1 MPKSKKP
8 KKPKKEGGST
18 EDPIVIELRDQ
29 LAEAERELVKEEQ
42 LKARLNTEHKV
53 VKEQLKAL
61 ERDMARLGTNIPN
74 YANFQN
80 RLKTLEKHDSDYNYK
95 IGVVVDTIDYF
106 KENRRKA
113 IALLTKLGK
122 ATTLQLTG
130 NGRTPSKEGGMYRLG
145 HQIGLYVT
153 GQAPTMRPPSSASL
167 QPPGLQDPTDV
178 FQTDIASPAYQSEQ
192 IEYENAR
199 KMDAE
204 VRKKAREDMLARI
217 NHRRSG
223 SGRPITQLDTG
234 PLTGSGMSAPLLKEF
249 IDLSYRG
256 NTSIAPAG
264 WSIDA
269 PLSDS
274 RVKVY
279 AKNGSNDKD
288 IVVTHRGSVG
298 LDDWMDNASYMFRG
312 KVKGTKTYNLH
323 RDRHKRAIDKYG
335 ASNITAIGHSRAGLY
350 LQELQKEF
358 PIKENITYNKASGF
372 HDIGRQNDPNQTD
385 VRVGNDVVSLLAPL
399 QRRNNAIVNISGTK
413 NPFDFNAAHQTAEI
427 DKVGDQYIGK
437 GRKRGRP
444 RKIGEGQGSS
454 RIAPAPPT
462 PQVSRP
468 PSAVSSTSSSP
479 SSTRPPPTYES
490 LLYPRTPP
498 PASPPTPPPYRPRPL
513 PLLPPNPIT
522 NYRPTRPFPI
532 ILPPIPARPIR
543 LPPMSGQGRGRPRKV
558 GGFKGHQ
565 YALIEDLLQP
575 VPLRPWETPPPLP
588 NSHVDYFI
596 SQMNPA
602 DVRRIEPELLRL
614 NIGNNWRRVPNA
626 HEIRFII
633 EESELRG
640 YQPSSSSSGAS
651 SSSSGA
657 SSSSSG
663 ASSSSSGASG
673 SRSGRGRPKKL
684 VGEGEKNRIAPPPFF
699 PTGSLHINPRIRPR
713 PMPPPALAPP
723 PLPPPAQGSG
733 RKRGRPRK
741 VGGMTN
747 DNTRP
752 LIPFPGHITVKS
764 TRVFDDWLDD
774 QIYEL
779 DRYINSGRFDSPQQA
794 DIKSLLEA
802 LLRHYENMETNIKNL
817 ANPTTANY
825 SAVYNNVIRETHRL
839 LAALYDRG
847 IGSFFHYDTS
857 PSWPYVPG
865 ASSSTDTYVYPHDT
879 PGASSS
885 TDPYVPGASGSRS
898 GRGRGRPRKVGGF
911 IANQAGPPP
920 WPNVITNQEVENML
934 RQMNPDDVRRIPL
947 DNIRYWIR
955 QFRATPTGQNLFN
968 LIYFASMTGYVPR
981 SLERAF
987 IDDGG
992 ASGSGIGSSKN
1003 KVAPHDIQVVFPQYP
1018 PDRPVQIHPEPAPV
1032 PPPPPIPRQPRRPR
1046 QTFHSPQR
1054 KKYSGRGRPR
1064 KSGGMMNNLEPEA
1077 EQDLITQTQQMYPTQ
1092 VELIDPRDLL
1102 LFIRQL
1108 RRIPNAQ
1115 EIEQLVEV
1123 SEYLQYLPPDEESDE
1138 PDEPDEPTGGLP
1150 KEGSGTL
1157 PVISSVEGIKRL
1169 IATEQARLRKIKK
1182 GYKYESPTMSQ
1193 EKIEEKI
1200 ARLKERLKSAKANK
1214 GHADVSYFIPKSIKW
1229 LKIMADETRIG
1240 SDAYNKEL
1248 LEAVKK
1254 LLAELSGKKPTA
1266 ANKKKT
1272 ATLEEDQA
1280 ELERLLEKDAEKPKS
1295 SARVGRIPRKKGYS
1309 KKTPDANKPAPV
1321 IIPPSSLTNERANIR
1336 AAVERGR
1343 TYNKIID
1350 DKQQEDFKVI
1360 LKAMIPDPEPAQ
1372 RTKEEIRKERA
1383 REAARRQRERDK
1395 PSGFTQAQEYN
1406 KATKQRQAKAR
1417 EYGIPTREYTASLKR
1432 EAQLKKIEE
1441 GLEDEEKKKVIRE
1454 ERNKLKA
1461 KYTYLDE
1468 IMNSD
1473 NTDANIA
1480 NTSSMGEQ
1488 PVLVEAEVEPPTAP
1502 LAGSGMCGCGLS
1514 TDPKYVI
1521 SGKNEEYKLLY

>member
-1 MPKSKKP
+1 MPRIKKPKKP
-8 KKPKKEGGST
+8 KKPKKEGG
-18 EDPIVIELRDQ
+18 
-29 LAEAERELVKEEQ
+29 
-42 LKARLNTEHKV
+42 
-53 VKEQLKAL
+53 
-61 ERDMARLGTNIPN
+61 
-74 YANFQN
+74 
-80 RLKTLEKHDSDYNYK
+80 
-95 IGVVVDTIDYF
+95 
-106 KENRRKA
+106 
-113 IALLTKLGK
+113 
-122 ATTLQLTG
+122 
-130 NGRTPSKEGGMYRLG
+130 MYRLG
-145 HQIGLYVT
+145 HQMGLYVT
-153 GQAPTMRPPSSASL
+153 GQADTWRPPSSASL

-204 VRKKAREDMLARI
+204 ARKKAREDMIARI

-279 AKNGSNDKD
+279 AKNGSNDKN

-372 HDIGRQNDPNQTD
+372 HDIGRQNDANQTD
-385 VRVGNDVVSLLAPL
+385 VRVGNDIVSLLAPL

-427 DKVGDQYIGK
+427 NKVGDQYIGK

-444 RKIGEGQGSS
+444 RKIGGVIHEV
-454 RIAPAPPT
+454 PW
-462 PQVSRP
+462 
-468 PSAVSSTSSSP
+468 ST
-479 SSTRPPPTYES
+479 
-490 LLYPRTPP
+490 
-498 PASPPTPPPYRPRPL
+498 
-513 PLLPPNPIT
+513 LPP
-522 NYRPTRPFPI
+522 
-532 ILPPIPARPIR
+532 
-543 LPPMSGQGRGRPRKV
+543 
-558 GGFKGHQ
+558 
-565 YALIEDLLQP
+565 E
-575 VPLRPWETPPPLP
+575 PPPLP
-588 NSHVDYFI
+588 LTRVPPPLLARVPPLPPPPPISYRNPPYIPNPPRRPPPIYRNPPFQPKLPPPPPSPPTEGSPLTKEYVDYII
-596 SQMNPA
+596 SKMNPA
-602 DVRRIEPELLRL
+602 DVRKIMPSQLRDK
-614 NIGNNWRRVPNA
+614 IK
-626 HEIRFII
+626 
-633 EESELRG
+633 ELRAEPKGRDLEMLIMYSQMGG
-640 YQPSSSSSGAS
+640 YDAARHG
-651 SSSSGA
+651 
-657 SSSSSG
+657 
-663 ASSSSSGASG
+663 
-673 SRSGRGRPKKL
+673 
-684 VGEGEKNRIAPPPFF
+684 
-699 PTGSLHINPRIRPR
+699 
-713 PMPPPALAPP
+713 
-723 PLPPPAQGSG
+723 GSG

-747 DNTRP
+747 DDTRP

-764 TRVFDDWLDD
+764 TSVFYDWLDN

-802 LLRHYENMETNIKNL
+802 LLRHYENMETNITNL
-817 ANPTTANY
+817 ATHTTANY
-825 SAVYNNVIRETHRL
+825 AAIYNNVIRETHRL
-839 LAALYDRG
+839 LAALYNRG
-847 IGSFFHYDTS
+847 IGAFFHYDTS
-857 PSWPYVPG
+857 PSWPY
-865 ASSSTDTYVYPHDT
+865 T

-885 TDPYVPGASGSRS
+885 TDPYVDPYVTPGASSS
-898 GRGRGRPRKVGGF
+898 TDPY
-911 IANQAGPPP
+911 
-920 WPNVITNQEVENML
+920 
-934 RQMNPDDVRRIPL
+934 VR
-947 DNIRYWIR
+947 
-955 QFRATPTGQNLFN
+955 
-968 LIYFASMTGYVPR
+968 
-981 SLERAF
+981 
-987 IDDGG
+987 G
-992 ASGSGIGSSKN
+992 ASGASGNGIGSSKN

-1032 PPPPPIPRQPRRPR
+1032 PPPPLIPIQPRRPR
-1046 QTFHSPQR
+1046 QNFHSPQR
-1054 KKYSGRGRPR
+1054 EKYSRPR
-1064 KSGGMMNNLEPEA
+1064 KSGGMVSEEIINDE
-1077 EQDLITQTQQMYPTQ
+1077 
-1092 VELIDPRDLL
+1092 
-1102 LFIRQL
+1102 
-1108 RRIPNAQ
+1108 Q
-1115 EIEQLVEV
+1115 EIENMLNALIARTSTPWRKLQIQNSNTVKELVRDYIRTTGKAPTGDDLTMICKGENP
-1123 SEYLQYLPPDEESDE
+1123 LPY
-1138 PDEPDEPTGGLP
+1138 PTGGP
-1150 KEGSGTL
+1150 KIGEGTL

-1229 LKIMADETRIG
+1229 LKIMADETRVG

-1272 ATLEEDQA
+1272 ATLEEDRD
-1280 ELERLLEKDAEKPKS
+1280 ELEKIIGKK
-1295 SARVGRIPRKKGYS
+1295 KKGYS

-1406 KATKQRQAKAR
+1406 KATKQRQAKAK

-1502 LAGSGMCGCGLS
+1502 LDGSGMCGGGLS
-1514 TDPKYVI
+1514 NDPKFVI

>member
-1 MPKSKKP
+1 MPRIKKPKKP
-8 KKPKKEGGST
+8 KKPKKEGG
-18 EDPIVIELRDQ
+18 
-29 LAEAERELVKEEQ
+29 
-42 LKARLNTEHKV
+42 
-53 VKEQLKAL
+53 
-61 ERDMARLGTNIPN
+61 
-74 YANFQN
+74 
-80 RLKTLEKHDSDYNYK
+80 
-95 IGVVVDTIDYF
+95 
-106 KENRRKA
+106 
-113 IALLTKLGK
+113 
-122 ATTLQLTG
+122 
-130 NGRTPSKEGGMYRLG
+130 MYRLG
-145 HQIGLYVT
+145 HQMGLYVT
-153 GQAPTMRPPSSASL
+153 GQADTWRPPSSASL

-204 VRKKAREDMLARI
+204 ARKKAREDMIARI

-279 AKNGSNDKD
+279 AKNGSNDKN

-335 ASNITAIGHSRAGLY
+335 ASNIIAIGHSRAGLY

-372 HDIGRQNDPNQTD
+372 HDIGRQNDANQTD
-385 VRVGNDVVSLLAPL
+385 VRVGNDIVSLLAPL

-427 DKVGDQYIGK
+427 NKVGDQYIGK

-444 RKIGEGQGSS
+444 RKIGKGDS
-454 RIAPAPPT
+454 APTYDNLLDRLTVALP
-462 PQVSRP
+462 
-468 PSAVSSTSSSP
+468 
-479 SSTRPPPTYES
+479 RPPP
-490 LLYPRTPP
+490 PGR
-498 PASPPTPPPYRPRPL
+498 PPTMASIEERPLFVPEPSSSYEPLDIKPKPARRPRRPFFPSPKPPPRPL
-513 PLLPPNPIT
+513 IET
-522 NYRPTRPFPI
+522 
-532 ILPPIPARPIR
+532 IL
-543 LPPMSGQGRGRPRKV
+543 
-558 GGFKGHQ
+558 
-565 YALIEDLLQP
+565 
-575 VPLRPWETPPPLP
+575 
-588 NSHVDYFI
+588 
-596 SQMNPA
+596 
-602 DVRRIEPELLRL
+602 
-614 NIGNNWRRVPNA
+614 
-626 HEIRFII
+626 
-633 EESELRG
+633 
-640 YQPSSSSSGAS
+640 
-651 SSSSGA
+651 
-657 SSSSSG
+657 
-663 ASSSSSGASG
+663 
-673 SRSGRGRPKKL
+673 KKL
-684 VGEGEKNRIAPPPFF
+684 LAK
-699 PTGSLHINPRIRPR
+699 PRIPWRQ
-713 PMPPPALAPP
+713 LQ
-723 PLPPPAQGSG
+723 L
-733 RKRGRPRK
+733 
-741 VGGMTN
+741 
-747 DNTRP
+747 
-752 LIPFPGHITVKS
+752 
-764 TRVFDDWLDD
+764 
-774 QIYEL
+774 
-779 DRYINSGRFDSPQQA
+779 
-794 DIKSLLEA
+794 
-802 LLRHYENMETNIKNL
+802 ETNIEL
-817 ANPTTANY
+817 A
-825 SAVYNNVIRETHRL
+825 RE
-839 LAALYDRG
+839 Y
-847 IGSFFHYDTS
+847 
-857 PSWPYVPG
+857 
-865 ASSSTDTYVYPHDT
+865 
-879 PGASSS
+879 
-885 TDPYVPGASGSRS
+885 
-898 GRGRGRPRKVGGF
+898 
-911 IANQAGPPP
+911 
-920 WPNVITNQEVENML
+920 IT
-934 RQMNPDDVRRIPL
+934 I
-947 DNIRYWIR
+947 
-955 QFRATPTGQNLFN
+955 TGN
-968 LIYFASMTGYVPR
+968 
-981 SLERAF
+981 
-987 IDDGG
+987 
-992 ASGSGIGSSKN
+992 
-1003 KVAPHDIQVVFPQYP
+1003 
-1018 PDRPVQIHPEPAPV
+1018 
-1032 PPPPPIPRQPRRPR
+1032 
-1046 QTFHSPQR
+1046 
-1054 KKYSGRGRPR
+1054 
-1064 KSGGMMNNLEPEA
+1064 
-1077 EQDLITQTQQMYPTQ
+1077 
-1092 VELIDPRDLL
+1092 
-1102 LFIRQL
+1102 
-1108 RRIPNAQ
+1108 
-1115 EIEQLVEV
+1115 
-1123 SEYLQYLPPDEESDE
+1123 
-1138 PDEPDEPTGGLP
+1138 EPTGNDLMMIYKGQRPPIL
-1150 KEGSGTL
+1150 EGSGTL

-1280 ELERLLEKDAEKPKS
+1280 ELEKIIGKK
-1295 SARVGRIPRKKGYS
+1295 KKGYS

-1336 AAVERGR
+1336 AAVNRQR

-1514 TDPKYVI
+1514 NDPKFVI

>member
-1 MPKSKKP
+1 MPRIKKP
-8 KKPKKEGGST
+8 KKPKKT
-18 EDPIVIELRDQ
+18 
-29 LAEAERELVKEEQ
+29 
-42 LKARLNTEHKV
+42 
-53 VKEQLKAL
+53 
-61 ERDMARLGTNIPN
+61 
-74 YANFQN
+74 
-80 RLKTLEKHDSDYNYK
+80 
-95 IGVVVDTIDYF
+95 
-106 KENRRKA
+106 
-113 IALLTKLGK
+113 
-122 ATTLQLTG
+122 
-130 NGRTPSKEGGMYRLG
+130 KEGGMYRLG
-145 HQIGLYVT
+145 HQMGLYVT
-153 GQAPTMRPPSSASL
+153 GQAPTWRPPSSASL
-167 QPPGLQDPTDV
+167 QRPGLQDPTDV

-192 IEYENAR
+192 IEYENA
-199 KMDAE
+199 KKIDAE

-279 AKNGSNDKD
+279 AKNGSNDKN

-427 DKVGDQYIGK
+427 NKVGDQYIGK

-444 RKIGEGQGSS
+444 RKIGKGDNIPTHSEIMANKGPYEIGPSAYPHLPPRRPRPVPFQ
-454 RIAPAPPT
+454 PKLPPPPPT
-462 PQVSRP
+462 PLTDEEVELILNRLVSRTKTP
-468 PSAVSSTSSSP
+468 VRRAQLEYYIGLAREYIKKTGKAPTGNDLMMIYQG
-479 SSTRPPPTYES
+479 TRPPAILTSLEPPKPPKQPLTPQEIDVMVEDLKSKVNAES
-490 LLYPRTPP
+490 RAAIGRSIAAVRNSIKQTGSIEAALAMYKGN
-498 PASPPTPPPYRPRPL
+498 PL
-513 PLLPPNPIT
+513 PSLPS
-522 NYRPTRPFPI
+522 R
-532 ILPPIPARPIR
+532 
-543 LPPMSGQGRGRPRKV
+543 
-558 GGFKGHQ
+558 
-565 YALIEDLLQP
+565 
-575 VPLRPWETPPPLP
+575 
-588 NSHVDYFI
+588 
-596 SQMNPA
+596 
-602 DVRRIEPELLRL
+602 
-614 NIGNNWRRVPNA
+614 
-626 HEIRFII
+626 
-633 EESELRG
+633 
-640 YQPSSSSSGAS
+640 PSSSSAS
-651 SSSSGA
+651 STTS
-657 SSSSSG
+657 
-663 ASSSSSGASG
+663 
-673 SRSGRGRPKKL
+673 L
-684 VGEGEKNRIAPPPFF
+684 VGE
-699 PTGSLHINPRIRPR
+699 
-713 PMPPPALAPP
+713 
-723 PLPPPAQGSG
+723 
-733 RKRGRPRK
+733 
-741 VGGMTN
+741 
-747 DNTRP
+747 
-752 LIPFPGHITVKS
+752 
-764 TRVFDDWLDD
+764 
-774 QIYEL
+774 
-779 DRYINSGRFDSPQQA
+779 
-794 DIKSLLEA
+794 
-802 LLRHYENMETNIKNL
+802 
-817 ANPTTANY
+817 
-825 SAVYNNVIRETHRL
+825 
-839 LAALYDRG
+839 
-847 IGSFFHYDTS
+847 
-857 PSWPYVPG
+857 
-865 ASSSTDTYVYPHDT
+865 
-879 PGASSS
+879 
-885 TDPYVPGASGSRS
+885 
-898 GRGRGRPRKVGGF
+898 
-911 IANQAGPPP
+911 
-920 WPNVITNQEVENML
+920 
-934 RQMNPDDVRRIPL
+934 
-947 DNIRYWIR
+947 
-955 QFRATPTGQNLFN
+955 
-968 LIYFASMTGYVPR
+968 
-981 SLERAF
+981 
-987 IDDGG
+987 
-992 ASGSGIGSSKN
+992 
-1003 KVAPHDIQVVFPQYP
+1003 
-1018 PDRPVQIHPEPAPV
+1018 
-1032 PPPPPIPRQPRRPR
+1032 
-1046 QTFHSPQR
+1046 
-1054 KKYSGRGRPR
+1054 
-1064 KSGGMMNNLEPEA
+1064 
-1077 EQDLITQTQQMYPTQ
+1077 
-1092 VELIDPRDLL
+1092 
-1102 LFIRQL
+1102 
-1108 RRIPNAQ
+1108 
-1115 EIEQLVEV
+1115 
-1123 SEYLQYLPPDEESDE
+1123 
-1138 PDEPDEPTGGLP
+1138 
-1150 KEGSGTL
+1150 GTL

-1280 ELERLLEKDAEKPKS
+1280 ELEKIIGKK
-1295 SARVGRIPRKKGYS
+1295 KKGYS

-1336 AAVERGR
+1336 AAVGRQR

-1473 NTDANIA
+1473 NTEANIT
-1480 NTSSMGEQ
+1480 NTASMGEQ
-1488 PVLVEAEVEPPTAP
+1488 PVVVEAEVEPPTAP
-1502 LAGSGMCGCGLS
+1502 LAGSGMYGGGLS
-1514 TDPKYVI
+1514 NDPKYVI
-1521 SGKNEEYKLLY
+1521 SGKNEEYKLLH

>member
-1 MPKSKKP
+1 MPRIKKP
-8 KKPKKEGGST
+8 KKPK
-18 EDPIVIELRDQ
+18 
-29 LAEAERELVKEEQ
+29 
-42 LKARLNTEHKV
+42 
-53 VKEQLKAL
+53 
-61 ERDMARLGTNIPN
+61 
-74 YANFQN
+74 
-80 RLKTLEKHDSDYNYK
+80 
-95 IGVVVDTIDYF
+95 
-106 KENRRKA
+106 
-113 IALLTKLGK
+113 
-122 ATTLQLTG
+122 
-130 NGRTPSKEGGMYRLG
+130 KEGGMYRLG

-153 GQAPTMRPPSSASL
+153 GQSPTWRPPSSASL

-199 KMDAE
+199 KLDAE
-204 VRKKAREDMLARI
+204 VRKKAREDMIARI

-323 RDRHKRAIDKYG
+323 RDRHKRAVEKYG

-427 DKVGDQYIGK
+427 NKVGDQYIGK
-437 GRKRGRP
+437 GRK
-444 RKIGEGQGSS
+444 
-454 RIAPAPPT
+454 
-462 PQVSRP
+462 
-468 PSAVSSTSSSP
+468 
-479 SSTRPPPTYES
+479 
-490 LLYPRTPP
+490 
-498 PASPPTPPPYRPRPL
+498 
-513 PLLPPNPIT
+513 
-522 NYRPTRPFPI
+522 
-532 ILPPIPARPIR
+532 
-543 LPPMSGQGRGRPRKV
+543 
-558 GGFKGHQ
+558 
-565 YALIEDLLQP
+565 
-575 VPLRPWETPPPLP
+575 
-588 NSHVDYFI
+588 
-596 SQMNPA
+596 
-602 DVRRIEPELLRL
+602 
-614 NIGNNWRRVPNA
+614 
-626 HEIRFII
+626 
-633 EESELRG
+633 
-640 YQPSSSSSGAS
+640 
-651 SSSSGA
+651 
-657 SSSSSG
+657 
-663 ASSSSSGASG
+663 
-673 SRSGRGRPKKL
+673 RGRPKKL

-699 PTGSLHINPRIRPR
+699 PTGPLHINPRIRPR
-713 PMPPPALAPP
+713 PMPPPVLAPP

-752 LIPFPGHITVKS
+752 LGHITVTNDNTRPLIHFPGHITVKR
-764 TRVFDDWLDD
+764 TRDFDDWLDD
-774 QIYEL
+774 EIYEL
-779 DRYINSGRFDSPQQA
+779 GRRINSGQFDSPQQA

-802 LLRHYENMETNIKNL
+802 LLRHYENMETNIRNL
-817 ANPTTANY
+817 ASPTTANY

-839 LAALYDRG
+839 LAALHDRG
-847 IGSFFHYDTS
+847 MGAFYHYDTS
-857 PSWPYVPG
+857 PSWTYTPG
-865 ASSSTDTYVYPHDT
+865 ASSSTDPYVYPHDT

-898 GRGRGRPRKVGGF
+898 GR
-911 IANQAGPPP
+911 
-920 WPNVITNQEVENML
+920 
-934 RQMNPDDVRRIPL
+934 
-947 DNIRYWIR
+947 
-955 QFRATPTGQNLFN
+955 
-968 LIYFASMTGYVPR
+968 
-981 SLERAF
+981 
-987 IDDGG
+987 
-992 ASGSGIGSSKN
+992 GIGSSKN

-1032 PPPPPIPRQPRRPR
+1032 PPPPPIPRPPRRPR

-1193 EKIEEKI
+1193 DKIEEKI

-1229 LKIMADETRIG
+1229 LKIMADETRVG

-1272 ATLEEDQA
+1272 ATLEEDRD

-1295 SARVGRIPRKKGYS
+1295 RARVGRIPRKKGYS

-1336 AAVERGR
+1336 AAVDRQR

-1502 LAGSGMCGCGLS
+1502 LDGSGMCGGSLS

-1521 SGKNEEYKLLY
+1521 SGKNEEYKLLH

>member
-1 MPKSKKP
+1 MPRIKKP
-8 KKPKKEGGST
+8 KKPKKT
-18 EDPIVIELRDQ
+18 
-29 LAEAERELVKEEQ
+29 
-42 LKARLNTEHKV
+42 
-53 VKEQLKAL
+53 
-61 ERDMARLGTNIPN
+61 
-74 YANFQN
+74 
-80 RLKTLEKHDSDYNYK
+80 
-95 IGVVVDTIDYF
+95 
-106 KENRRKA
+106 
-113 IALLTKLGK
+113 
-122 ATTLQLTG
+122 
-130 NGRTPSKEGGMYRLG
+130 KEGGMYRLG

-199 KMDAE
+199 KIDAE

-372 HDIGRQNDPNQTD
+372 HDIGRQNDANQTD
-385 VRVGNDVVSLLAPL
+385 VRVGNDIVSLLAPL

-427 DKVGDQYIGK
+427 NKVGDQYIGK

-444 RKIGEGQGSS
+444 RKIGKGDNIPTHSEIMANKGPLLGGPYEIGPS
-454 RIAPAPPT
+454 AYPHLPPRR
-462 PQVSRP
+462 PRPVPFQPKLPPPP
-468 PSAVSSTSSSP
+468 PSPLTDEEVELILNRLVTRTKTPVRRNQLEYYIGLAREYIKKTGKAP
-479 SSTRPPPTYES
+479 TGDDLMMIYQGTRPPAILTSLQPQPLKQPLTPQEIDAMVEDLKSKVSAEDRKAIIRQIADIRNLIKKTGSIES
-490 LLYPRTPP
+490 LLEMYKGN
-498 PASPPTPPPYRPRPL
+498 PL
-513 PLLPPNPIT
+513 PSLPS
-522 NYRPTRPFPI
+522 R
-532 ILPPIPARPIR
+532 
-543 LPPMSGQGRGRPRKV
+543 
-558 GGFKGHQ
+558 
-565 YALIEDLLQP
+565 
-575 VPLRPWETPPPLP
+575 
-588 NSHVDYFI
+588 
-596 SQMNPA
+596 
-602 DVRRIEPELLRL
+602 
-614 NIGNNWRRVPNA
+614 
-626 HEIRFII
+626 
-633 EESELRG
+633 
-640 YQPSSSSSGAS
+640 PSSSSAS
-651 SSSSGA
+651 STTSV
-657 SSSSSG
+657 
-663 ASSSSSGASG
+663 
-673 SRSGRGRPKKL
+673 
-684 VGEGEKNRIAPPPFF
+684 VGE
-699 PTGSLHINPRIRPR
+699 
-713 PMPPPALAPP
+713 
-723 PLPPPAQGSG
+723 GSG

-741 VGGMTN
+741 VG
-747 DNTRP
+747 
-752 LIPFPGHITVKS
+752 
-764 TRVFDDWLDD
+764 
-774 QIYEL
+774 E
-779 DRYINSGRFDSPQQA
+779 
-794 DIKSLLEA
+794 
-802 LLRHYENMETNIKNL
+802 
-817 ANPTTANY
+817 
-825 SAVYNNVIRETHRL
+825 
-839 LAALYDRG
+839 
-847 IGSFFHYDTS
+847 
-857 PSWPYVPG
+857 
-865 ASSSTDTYVYPHDT
+865 
-879 PGASSS
+879 
-885 TDPYVPGASGSRS
+885 
-898 GRGRGRPRKVGGF
+898 
-911 IANQAGPPP
+911 
-920 WPNVITNQEVENML
+920 
-934 RQMNPDDVRRIPL
+934 
-947 DNIRYWIR
+947 
-955 QFRATPTGQNLFN
+955 
-968 LIYFASMTGYVPR
+968 
-981 SLERAF
+981 
-987 IDDGG
+987 G

-1032 PPPPPIPRQPRRPR
+1032 PPPPPIPIQPRRPR

-1054 KKYSGRGRPR
+1054 KKYSGKPSSSS
-1064 KSGGMMNNLEPEA
+1064 SGASSSSSGA
-1077 EQDLITQTQQMYPTQ
+1077 
-1092 VELIDPRDLL
+1092 
-1102 LFIRQL
+1102 
-1108 RRIPNAQ
+1108 
-1115 EIEQLVEV
+1115 
-1123 SEYLQYLPPDEESDE
+1123 S
-1138 PDEPDEPTGGLP
+1138 
-1150 KEGSGTL
+1150 GSGTL

-1193 EKIEEKI
+1193 DKIEEKI

-1229 LKIMADETRIG
+1229 LKIMADETRVG

-1272 ATLEEDQA
+1272 ATLEEDRD

-1295 SARVGRIPRKKGYS
+1295 RARVGRIPRKKGYS

-1336 AAVERGR
+1336 AAVNRQR

-1473 NTDANIA
+1473 NTEANIA
-1480 NTSSMGEQ
+1480 NTASMGEQ
-1488 PVLVEAEVEPPTAP
+1488 PVVVEAEVEPPTAP
-1502 LAGSGMCGCGLS
+1502 LAGSGMCGGSLGYS
-1514 TDPKYVI
+1514 GNDPKYVI
-1521 SGKNEEYKLLY
+1521 SGKNEEYKLLH